1 MSSPKD
7 SAQSAQSRHSKWQV
21 ASRFKIRQLILLDAL
36 GDTSNL
42 RLAAEAT
49 HTTQP
54 AASRMLKNLEDSVGV
69 VLFERTTSGLKPN
82 LQGKLMIRYARKIL
96 ADLNMA
102 REEALQMANGLSG
115 VVNIGTVLSTAS
127 QVLHK
132 SIASLVADY
141 PDLQVSIQEGES
153 HMLFEALR
161 RGHLD
166 LMVGRLNPLTEYKD
180 LQYQVIGNEYFVAVA
195 GRNNALA
202 AAQSLRPDD
211 VVGQQWILPPKSTP
225 IRSLIDG
232 FFVRKTGHAPLK
244 VIDSVSLVTNQ
255 ILLNELNCL
264 TIVPKDAAQ
273 EYQRAGVLKILPL
286 DMGEIFGALAIFT
299 MGGEVTH
306 RGTLAL
312 IARIKAAA
320 LSQAP
325 VDTSPR

>member
-7 SAQSAQSRHSKWQV
+7 LVHAVISTRSKWQT
-21 ASRFKIRQLILLDAL
+21 ASRFKIRHLILLDAL
-36 GDTSNL
+36 GETRNL

-49 HTTQP
+49 HSTQP
-54 AASRMLKNLEDSVGV
+54 AASRMLKSLEDGVGV
-69 VLFERTTSGLKPN
+69 ALFERTASGLKPN
-82 LQGKLMIRYARKIL
+82 LQGQLMIRYARKIL
-96 ADLNMA
+96 ADLSMA
-102 REEALQMANGLSG
+102 REEALQMAHGLSG
-115 VVNIGTVLSTAS
+115 VVNIGAVLSTAS

-132 SIASLVADY
+132 GIASLVADY
-141 PDLQVSIQEGES
+141 PELQVSIQEGES

-166 LMVGRLNPLTEYKD
+166 LMLGRLNPLTEYKD

-195 GRNNALA
+195 GRNNELA
-202 AAQSLRPDD
+202 AEQSLRPHD
-211 VVGQQWILPPKSTP
+211 VVEQQWILPPKSTP

-232 FFVRKTGHAPLK
+232 FFVRKTGQAPSR

-273 EYQRAGVLKILPL
+273 EYERAGVLKMLPL

-299 MGGEVTH
+299 IGEATH

-312 IARIKAAA
+312 MARIKAAA
-320 LSQAP
+320 LAQEMVGPCS
-325 VDTSPR
+325 R